1 MYTPITRVYIYGYGM
16 TCNKPATPWASA
28 TVPLGGSKMIYRFS
42 IYSQAEAM
50 LLLELAKE
58 HKGSVTVKCNETS
71 FFTEIAVYPTYPQ
84 LLEYFE
90 YMLAKLREKQ
100 RQLEQ
105 VYQRTENGE
114 EAPKDP
120 FLLWSKDL
128 SV

>member
-1 MYTPITRVYIYGYGM
+1 
-16 TCNKPATPWASA
+16 
-28 TVPLGGSKMIYRFS
+28 
-42 IYSQAEAM
+42 M

-71 FFTEIAVYPTYPQ
+71 FFTEIAVYPSYPQ

-100 RQLEQ
+100 RLLEQ
-105 VYQRTENGE
+105 VYQHAEGSE
-114 EAPKDP
+114 ESTNDP

-128 SV
+128 HV